1 MKRIVLGTAGH
12 IDHGKT
18 TLIKALTGVDCDR
31 LKEEK
36 ERGITIELGFT
47 SMALPSGLE
56 ISIVDVPGHEKF
68 VRHMVAGATGI
79 DLVALVIAADEGIMP
94 QTREHLDI
102 CKLLRV
108 KKGLIALTKIDLVE
122 KDWLEL
128 VKEEIQEYVKGT
140 FLEKAAIVPL
150 SSVTGE
156 GLQEFVVEVDQL
168 AQEVEERSAEGL
180 FRLPIDRVFTIKGFG
195 TVVTGTIISGKVSLG
210 DTLEVLPKGLE
221 AKVRGIQ
228 AHGKPVESATAGLRT
243 GINLQGLEKAVIDRG
258 NVLALALS
266 LKPTAVLDVLFQL
279 LPSSPKPLRHR
290 ARLRLHLG
298 TMEAFGRAILLDR
311 EEVKPGE
318 EAFLQVRLEEP
329 TVALSGDR
337 FVIRSYSPLLTIGG
351 GEVLDA
357 FPLRHKRFSPLV
369 KEEMETFLNGSPEEK
384 VRLRLLKAGPA
395 GLSWPDLVMR
405 SNMLPTRLKS
415 HVETLLADARILRY
429 NGDRLR
435 YIHPQVMADL
445 MSSAQDY
452 LKEFHR
458 KNPLLPGAMKEELK
472 TKLPPQM
479 DVRLFN
485 HLLSTLIEEKRI
497 VAEKDTL
504 RLSSHTISLK
514 EEEKDLRKKIVL
526 LYARGKLQ
534 PPLVKEVGSELGVS
548 ESDLKPVLQLLIK
561 EGTLVKVKEDLYFH
575 QQAMQELEGK
585 LTQFF
590 QQNKEMTPT
599 QFKEISQVSRKFAIP
614 LMEHFDAK
622 KLTMRIGDKRVLR
635 K

>member
-108 KKGLIALTKIDLVE
+108 KKGLIALTKIDLGE

-156 GLQEFVVEVDQL
+156 GLQEFAAEVDRL
-168 AQEVEERSAEGL
+168 AQEVEERSSEGL

-258 NVLALALS
+258 NVLALAQS
-266 LKPTAVLDVLFQL
+266 LKPTAVLDVILQ
-279 LPSSPKPLRHR
+279 
-290 ARLRLHLG
+290 LRLHLG
-298 TMEAFGRAILLDR
+298 TMEALGRAILLER

-329 TVALSGDR
+329 IIALPGDR

-357 FPLRHKRFSPLV
+357 FPLRHKRFSPQV

-405 SNMLPTRLKS
+405 SNLLPTKLKS
-415 HVETLLADARILRY
+415 HVETLLSDGRILRY
-429 NGDRLR
+429 NGDRAR

-445 MSSAQDY
+445 MRSSQDY

-485 HLLSTLIEEKRI
+485 HLLSTLIGEKKI
-497 VAEKDTL
+497 VVEKDTL

-514 EEEKDLRKKIVL
+514 EEEKDLRKKMVL

-548 ESDLKPVLQLLIK
+548 ENDLKPVLQLLTK

-585 LTQFF
+585 LSQFL

>member
-1 MKRIVLGTAGH
+1 MKRVVLGTAGH

-47 SMALPSGLE
+47 SMVLPSGLE

-102 CKLLRV
+102 CRLLRV
-108 KKGLIALTKIDLVE
+108 KKGIIALTKTDLVE

-128 VKEEIQEYVKGT
+128 VKEEIQEFVKGT
-140 FLEKAAIVPL
+140 FLEGAAILPL

-156 GLQEFVVEVDQL
+156 GLQAFVAEVNQL
-168 AQEVEERSAEGL
+168 AQEVEERSPAGL

-228 AHGKPVESATAGLRT
+228 AHGKPVEMATAGLRV
-243 GINLQGLEKAVIDRG
+243 GINLQGLEKTVIDRG
-258 NVLALALS
+258 NVLALSQS
-266 LKPTAVLDVLFQL
+266 LKPTASLDVIFQL
-279 LPSSPKPLRHR
+279 LSSSPKPLKNRTR
-290 ARLRLHLG
+290 IRLHVG
-298 TMEAFGRAILLDR
+298 TVEVLGRAILLNR

-318 EAFLQVRLEEP
+318 EALLQVRLEDP
-329 TVALSGDR
+329 IIALPGDR

-357 FPLRHKRFSPLV
+357 FPSRHKRFSQQV
-369 KEEMETFLNGSPEEK
+369 KEEMETLEKGSDDEK
-384 VRLRLLKAGPA
+384 LKLRLLRAGPA
-395 GLSWPDLVMR
+395 GLSWPDLIMR
-405 SNMLPTRLKS
+405 SNMLPAKLKS
-415 HVETLLADARILRY
+415 RVESLISSGGILRY

-435 YIHPQVMADL
+435 YIHSQVITDL
-445 MSSAQDY
+445 KRFCLDY

-458 KNPLLPGAMKEELK
+458 QNPLQPGAMREELK

-479 DVRLFN
+479 DARLFN
-485 HLLSTLIEEKRI
+485 HLLSTLIEEKKMI
-497 VAEKDTL
+497 AEKETI

-514 EEEKDLRKKIVL
+514 EEEKDLRQKMVL
-526 LYARGKLQ
+526 LYAQGKLQ
-534 PPLVKEVGSELGVS
+534 PPLVKEVAQQLAVS
-548 ESDLKPVLQLLIK
+548 ESELKPVLRLLTK
-561 EGTLVKVKEDLYFH
+561 EGTLVKVKEDLHFH
-575 QQAMQELEGK
+575 HQAMQELEGK
-585 LTQFF
+585 LISFL
-590 QQNKEMTPT
+590 QQHKEMTPT
-599 QFKEISQVSRKFAIP
+599 QFKELSQVSRKFAIP

-622 KLTMRIGDKRVLR
+622 KLTLRIGDKRVLR

>member
-1 MKRIVLGTAGH
+1 MKRVVLGTAGH

-47 SMALPSGLE
+47 SMVLPSGLE

-68 VRHMVAGATGI
+68 VRHMVAGASGI

-102 CKLLRV
+102 CRLLRV
-108 KKGLIALTKIDLVE
+108 KKGLIALTKIDLAE

-128 VKEEIQEYVKGT
+128 VKEETREFVKGT
-140 FLEKAAIVPL
+140 FLEGAAILPL

-156 GLQEFVVEVDQL
+156 GLQAFVAEVDRL
-168 AQEVEERSAEGL
+168 AQEVEERSAAGL

-210 DTLEVLPKGLE
+210 DSLEVLPKALE

-228 AHGKPVESATAGLRT
+228 AHGKPVETATAGLRA
-243 GINLQGLEKAVIDRG
+243 GVNLQGLEKTAIDRG
-258 NVLALALS
+258 DVLALSQS
-266 LKPTAVLDVLFQL
+266 LKPTAVLDVVFQL
-279 LPSSPKPLRHR
+279 LSSCPKPLKNR
-290 ARLRLHLG
+290 ARLCLHLG
-298 TMEAFGRAILLDR
+298 TAEVLGRAILLDR

-318 EAFLQVRLEEP
+318 EAWLRVRLEGP
-329 TVALSGDR
+329 IIALPGDR
-337 FVIRSYSPLLTIGG
+337 FVLRSYSPLLTIGG

-357 FPLRHKRFSPLV
+357 FPPRHKRFSQQV
-369 KEEMETFLNGSPEEK
+369 KAEIETLEKGSDDEK
-384 VRLRLLKAGPA
+384 IKLRLLRAGPA
-395 GLSWPDLVMR
+395 GLSWPDLRMR
-405 SNMLPTRLKS
+405 SNLLPAKLKS
-415 HVETLLADARILRY
+415 RVESLVSAGAILRF

-435 YIHPQVMADL
+435 YIHPQVMAEL
-445 MSSAQDY
+445 KLFSLNY

-458 KNPLLPGAMKEELK
+458 QNPLQPGAMREELK

-479 DVRLFN
+479 DGRLFT
-485 HLLSTLIEEKRI
+485 HLLSSLVEEKKI
-497 VAEKDTL
+497 IAEKETI

-514 EEEKDLRKKIVL
+514 EEEKDLRQKMVL

-534 PPLVKEVGSELGVS
+534 PPLVKEVAQQLGVS
-548 ESDLKPVLQLLIK
+548 ESELKPVLRLLAM
-561 EGTLVKVKEDLYFH
+561 EGTLVKVKEDLYF
-575 QQAMQELEGK
+575 QRQAMQELEEK
-585 LTQFF
+585 LITFLHQH
-590 QQNKEMTPT
+590 KEMTPT
-599 QFKEISQVSRKFAIP
+599 QFKELSQVSRKFAIP

-622 KLTMRIGDKRVLR
+622 KLTLRIGDKRVLR

>member
-1 MKRIVLGTAGH
+1 MKRVVLGTAGH

-47 SMALPSGLE
+47 SMVLPSGLE

-79 DLVALVIAADEGIMP
+79 DLVTLVIAADEGIMP

-102 CKLLRV
+102 CRLLRV
-108 KKGLIALTKIDLVE
+108 KKGLIALTKIDLAE

-128 VKEEIQEYVKGT
+128 VKEETQEFVKGT
-140 FLEKAAIVPL
+140 FLEGAAIIPL

-156 GLQEFVVEVDQL
+156 GLQAFVAEVDRL
-168 AQEVEERSAEGL
+168 AREVEERSPAGL
-180 FRLPIDRVFTIKGFG
+180 FRLPIDRVFSIKGFG
-195 TVVTGTIISGKVSLG
+195 TVVTGTIISGKVSIG
-210 DTLEVLPKGLE
+210 DSLEVLPRGLE

-228 AHGKPVESATAGLRT
+228 AHGKPVETATAGLRA
-243 GINLQGLEKAVIDRG
+243 GINLQGLEKTVIDRG
-258 NVLALALS
+258 NVLALSQS
-266 LKPTAVLDVLFQL
+266 LKPTAVLDLVFQL
-279 LPSSPKPLRHR
+279 LSSCLKPLKNRTR
-290 ARLRLHLG
+290 IRLHLG
-298 TMEAFGRAILLDR
+298 TAEVLGRAILLDR

-318 EAFLQVRLEEP
+318 EALLQVRLEGP
-329 TVALSGDR
+329 IVALPGDR
-337 FVIRSYSPLLTIGG
+337 FVMRSYSPLLTIGG

-357 FPLRHKRFSPLV
+357 FPSRHKRFSRQV
-369 KEEMETFLNGSPEEK
+369 KAEMETLERGSDDEK
-384 VRLRLLKAGPA
+384 LKLRLLRAGPA
-395 GLSWPDLVMR
+395 GLSWPDLMMR
-405 SNMLPTRLKS
+405 SNMLPAKLKS
-415 HVETLLADARILRY
+415 HVESLVSAGGILGY

-435 YIHPQVMADL
+435 YIHPQVMTEL
-445 MSSAQDY
+445 KRFVLDY
-452 LKEFHR
+452 LEEFHR
-458 KNPLLPGAMKEELK
+458 QNPLQPGGVREELK

-479 DVRLFN
+479 DGRLFN
-485 HLLSTLIEEKRI
+485 HLLSTLIEEKTI
-497 VAEKDTL
+497 IAEKETI
-504 RLSSHTISLK
+504 RLSSHIISLK
-514 EEEKDLRKKIVL
+514 EEEKDLRKKMVL

-534 PPLVKEVGSELGVS
+534 PPLVKEVALELAVS
-548 ESDLKPVLQLLIK
+548 ESELKPVLQLLTM

-575 QQAMQELEGK
+575 RQAVQELEEK
-585 LTQFF
+585 LVRFL
-590 QQNKEMTPT
+590 QQHKEMAPT

-622 KLTMRIGDKRVLR
+622 KLTLRIGDKRVLR

>member
-1 MKRIVLGTAGH
+1 MKRVVLGTAGH

-47 SMALPSGLE
+47 SMVLPSGLE

-102 CKLLRV
+102 CRLLRV

-128 VKEEIQEYVKGT
+128 VKEEIQEFVKET
-140 FLEKAAIVPL
+140 FLAGAAIIPL
-150 SSVTGE
+150 SSTTGE
-156 GLQEFVVEVDQL
+156 GLEAFVAEVDQL
-168 AQEVEERSAEGL
+168 AKEVEERSPTGL
-180 FRLPIDRVFTIKGFG
+180 LRLPIDRVFTIKGFG
-195 TVVTGTIISGKVSLG
+195 TVITGTIISGKVSLG
-210 DTLEVLPKGLE
+210 DSLEVLPQGLE

-228 AHGKPVESATAGLRT
+228 VHGKSVETATAGLRA
-243 GINLQGLEKAVIDRG
+243 GINLQGLEKTAIDRG
-258 NVLALALS
+258 NVLALSQS
-266 LKPTAVLDVLFQL
+266 LKPTAVLDVFLQL
-279 LPSSPKPLRHR
+279 LPSSPKPLKNRT
-290 ARLRLHLG
+290 RLRLHLS
-298 TMEAFGRAILLDR
+298 TVEVLGRAILLDR

-318 EAFLQVRLEEP
+318 EALLQVRLE
-329 TVALSGDR
+329 TRIVALPGDR
-337 FVIRSYSPLLTIGG
+337 FIIRSYSPLLTIGG

-357 FPLRHKRFSPLV
+357 FPSRHKRFSQQV
-369 KEEMETFLNGSPEEK
+369 KEEMETLEKGSDDEK
-384 VRLRLLKAGPA
+384 LKLRLLRAGPA
-395 GLSWPDLVMR
+395 GLSWPDLIMR
-405 SNMLPTRLKS
+405 SNMMPGKLKS
-415 HVETLLADARILRY
+415 HVEGLVSAGGILRY
-429 NGDRLR
+429 NGDRFR
-435 YIHPQVMADL
+435 YIHPQVMTDL
-445 MSSAQDY
+445 ERFCLDY

-458 KNPLLPGAMKEELK
+458 QNPLQPGAMREELK

-479 DVRLFN
+479 DGRLFN
-485 HLLSTLIEEKRI
+485 HLLSTLIEEKKI
-497 VAEKDTL
+497 IAERETI

-514 EEEKDLRKKIVL
+514 EEEKDLRKKMVL
-526 LYARGKLQ
+526 LYAKGKLQ
-534 PPLVKEVGSELGVS
+534 PPLVKEVAAELAVS
-548 ESDLKPVLQLLIK
+548 ENELKPVLQLLNK
-561 EGTLVKVKEDLYFH
+561 EGTLVKVKEDLYFY

-585 LTQFF
+585 LTNFL
-590 QQNKEMTPT
+590 QQHKEMTPT

>member
-1 MKRIVLGTAGH
+1 MKRVVLGTAGH

-47 SMALPSGLE
+47 SMVLPSGLE

-102 CKLLRV
+102 CRLLRV
-108 KKGLIALTKIDLVE
+108 KKGMIALTKIDLVE

-128 VKEEIQEYVKGT
+128 VKEEIQEFVKGT
-140 FLEKAAIVPL
+140 FLEGAAILPL

-156 GLQEFVVEVDQL
+156 GLQAFVAEVNQL
-168 AQEVEERSAEGL
+168 AQEVEERSPAGL

-228 AHGKPVESATAGLRT
+228 AHGKPVEMATAGLRA
-243 GINLQGLEKAVIDRG
+243 GINLQGLEKTVIDRG
-258 NVLALALS
+258 NVLALSQS
-266 LKPTAVLDVLFQL
+266 LKPTASLDVISQL
-279 LPSSPKPLRHR
+279 LSSSPKPLKNRTR
-290 ARLRLHLG
+290 VRLHLG
-298 TMEAFGRAILLDR
+298 TVEVLGRAILLNR

-318 EAFLQVRLEEP
+318 EALLQVRLEDP
-329 TVALSGDR
+329 IVALPGDR

-357 FPLRHKRFSPLV
+357 FPSRHKRFSQQV
-369 KEEMETFLNGSPEEK
+369 KEEMETLEKGSDDEK
-384 VRLRLLKAGPA
+384 LKLRLLRAGPA
-395 GLSWPDLVMR
+395 GLSWPDLIMR
-405 SNMLPTRLKS
+405 SNMLPAKLKS
-415 HVETLLADARILRY
+415 HVESLVSAGGILRY

-435 YIHPQVMADL
+435 YIHSQVMTDL
-445 MSSAQDY
+445 KRFCLDY

-458 KNPLLPGAMKEELK
+458 QNPLQPGAMREELK

-479 DVRLFN
+479 DARLFN
-485 HLLSTLIEEKRI
+485 HLLSTLIEEKKMI
-497 VAEKDTL
+497 AEKETI

-514 EEEKDLRKKIVL
+514 EEEKDLRQKMVL
-526 LYARGKLQ
+526 LYAQGKLQ
-534 PPLVKEVGSELGVS
+534 PPLVKEVAQQLAVS
-548 ESDLKPVLQLLIK
+548 ESELKPVLGLLTK
-561 EGTLVKVKEDLYFH
+561 EGTLVKVKEDLHFH

-585 LTQFF
+585 LISFL
-590 QQNKEMTPT
+590 QQHKEMTPA
-599 QFKEISQVSRKFAIP
+599 QFKELSQVSRKFAIP

-622 KLTMRIGDKRVLR
+622 KLTLRIGDKRVLR

>member
-1 MKRIVLGTAGH
+1 MKRVVLGTAGH

-47 SMALPSGLE
+47 SMVLPSGLE

-102 CKLLRV
+102 CRLLRV
-108 KKGLIALTKIDLVE
+108 KKGIIALTKTDLVE

-128 VKEEIQEYVKGT
+128 VKEEIQEFVKGT
-140 FLEKAAIVPL
+140 FLEGAAILPL

-156 GLQEFVVEVDQL
+156 GLQAFVAEVNQL
-168 AQEVEERSAEGL
+168 AQEVEERSPAGL

-228 AHGKPVESATAGLRT
+228 AHGKPVEMATAGLRV
-243 GINLQGLEKAVIDRG
+243 GINLQGLEKTVIDRG
-258 NVLALALS
+258 NVLALSQS
-266 LKPTAVLDVLFQL
+266 LKPTASLDVIFQL
-279 LPSSPKPLRHR
+279 LSSSPKPLKNRTR
-290 ARLRLHLG
+290 IRLHVG
-298 TMEAFGRAILLDR
+298 TVEVLGRAILLNR

-318 EAFLQVRLEEP
+318 EALLQVRLEGP
-329 TVALSGDR
+329 IIALPGDR

-357 FPLRHKRFSPLV
+357 FPARHKRFSQQV
-369 KEEMETFLNGSPEEK
+369 KEEMETLEKGSDDEK
-384 VRLRLLKAGPA
+384 LKLRLLRAGAA
-395 GLSWPDLVMR
+395 GLSWPDLIMR
-405 SNMLPTRLKS
+405 SNMLPTKLKS
-415 HVETLLADARILRY
+415 RVESLVSSGGILRY

-435 YIHPQVMADL
+435 YIHSQVITDL
-445 MSSAQDY
+445 KRFCLDY

-458 KNPLLPGAMKEELK
+458 QNPLQPGAMREELK

-479 DVRLFN
+479 DARLFN
-485 HLLSTLIEEKRI
+485 HLLSALIEEKKMI
-497 VAEKDTL
+497 AEKETI

-514 EEEKDLRKKIVL
+514 EEEKDLRQKMVL
-526 LYARGKLQ
+526 LYAQGKLQ
-534 PPLVKEVGSELGVS
+534 PPLVKEVAQQLAVS
-548 ESDLKPVLQLLIK
+548 ESELKPVLRLLTK
-561 EGTLVKVKEDLYFH
+561 EGTLVKVKEDLHFH
-575 QQAMQELEGK
+575 HQAMQELEGK
-585 LTQFF
+585 LISFL
-590 QQNKEMTPT
+590 QQHKEMTPT
-599 QFKEISQVSRKFAIP
+599 QFKELSQVSRKFAIP

-622 KLTMRIGDKRVLR
+622 KLTLRIGDKRVLR

>member
-12 IDHGKT
+12 IDLGKT

-36 ERGITIELGFT
+36 DRGITIELGFT
-47 SMALPSGLE
+47 SMALPSGLQ

-128 VKEEIQEYVKGT
+128 VQEEIQEFVKGT

-150 SSVTGE
+150 SSVTGD
-156 GLQEFVVEVDQL
+156 GLREVVAEVDRL
-168 AQEVEERSAEGL
+168 AEEVEERSSEGL

-228 AHGKPVESATAGLRT
+228 AHGKLVESATAGLRT

-258 NVLALALS
+258 NVLALAQS
-266 LKPTAVLDVLFQL
+266 LKPTAVLDVIFQML
-279 LPSSPKPLRHR
+279 SSSPKPLRHR
-290 ARLRLHLG
+290 ARIRLHLG
-298 TMEAFGRAILLDR
+298 TMEALGRAIPLDR
-311 EEVKPGE
+311 QEVKPGE
-318 EAFLQVRLEEP
+318 EAFLQVRLEQP
-329 TVALSGDR
+329 IIGLPGDR

-369 KEEMETFLNGSPEEK
+369 EEEMETFVKGSPEDK
-384 VRLRLLKAGPA
+384 VGLRLLKAGPA

-405 SNMLPTRLKS
+405 SNSLPTKLKS
-415 HVETLLADARILRY
+415 HVETMLSDGRILRY
-429 NGDRLR
+429 NGDRSR

-445 MSSAQDY
+445 MRSSQDY
-452 LKEFHR
+452 LREFHR
-458 KNPLLPGAMKEELK
+458 KNPLLPGLMKEELK

-485 HLLSTLIEEKRI
+485 HLLSTLSGEKKI
-497 VAEKDTL
+497 VIEKDTL

-514 EEEKDLRKKIVL
+514 EEEKDLRKKMVL
-526 LYARGKLQ
+526 LYAQGKLQ
-534 PPLVKEVGSELGVS
+534 PPLVKEVGSELGVP
-548 ESDLKPVLQLLIK
+548 ESDLKPVLQLLTK

-585 LTQFF
+585 LIQFL
-590 QQNKEMTPT
+590 QQNKEMTPA

>member
-1 MKRIVLGTAGH
+1 MKRVVLGTAGH

-47 SMALPSGLE
+47 SMVLPSGLE

-79 DLVALVIAADEGIMP
+79 DLVTLVIAADEGIMP

-102 CKLLRV
+102 CRLLRV
-108 KKGLIALTKIDLVE
+108 KKGLIALTKIDLAE

-128 VKEEIQEYVKGT
+128 VKEETQEFVKGT
-140 FLEKAAIVPL
+140 FLEGAAIIPL

-156 GLQEFVVEVDQL
+156 GLQAFVAEVDRL
-168 AQEVEERSAEGL
+168 AREVEERSPAGL
-180 FRLPIDRVFTIKGFG
+180 FRLPIDRVFSIKGFG
-195 TVVTGTIISGKVSLG
+195 TVVTGTIISGKVSIG
-210 DTLEVLPKGLE
+210 DSLEVLPRGLE

-228 AHGKPVESATAGLRT
+228 AHGKPVETATAGLRA
-243 GINLQGLEKAVIDRG
+243 GINLQGLEKTVIDRG
-258 NVLALALS
+258 NVLALSQS
-266 LKPTAVLDVLFQL
+266 LKPTAVLDLVFQL
-279 LPSSPKPLRHR
+279 LSSCLKPLKNRTR
-290 ARLRLHLG
+290 IRLHLG
-298 TMEAFGRAILLDR
+298 TAEVLGRAILLDR

-318 EAFLQVRLEEP
+318 EALLQVRLEGP
-329 TVALSGDR
+329 IVALPGDR
-337 FVIRSYSPLLTIGG
+337 FVMRSYSPLLTIGG

-357 FPLRHKRFSPLV
+357 FPSRHKRFSRQV
-369 KEEMETFLNGSPEEK
+369 KAEMETLERGSDDEK
-384 VRLRLLKAGPA
+384 LKLRLLRAGPA
-395 GLSWPDLVMR
+395 GLSWPDLMMR
-405 SNMLPTRLKS
+405 SNMLPAKLKS
-415 HVETLLADARILRY
+415 HVESLVSAGGILGY

-435 YIHPQVMADL
+435 YIHPQVMTEL
-445 MSSAQDY
+445 KRFVLDY
-452 LKEFHR
+452 LEEFHR
-458 KNPLLPGAMKEELK
+458 QNPLQPGGVREELK

-479 DVRLFN
+479 DGRLFN
-485 HLLSTLIEEKRI
+485 HLLSTLIEEKKI
-497 VAEKDTL
+497 IAEKETI
-504 RLSSHTISLK
+504 RLSSHIISLK
-514 EEEKDLRKKIVL
+514 EEEKDLRKKMVL

-534 PPLVKEVGSELGVS
+534 PPLVKEVALELAVS
-548 ESDLKPVLQLLIK
+548 ESELKPVLQLLTM

-575 QQAMQELEGK
+575 RQAVQELEEK
-585 LTQFF
+585 LVRFL
-590 QQNKEMTPT
+590 QQHKEMAPT

-622 KLTMRIGDKRVLR
+622 KLTLRIGDKRVLR

>member
-1 MKRIVLGTAGH
+1 MKRVVLGTAGH

-47 SMALPSGLE
+47 SLVLPSGLE

-79 DLVALVIAADEGIMP
+79 DLVAMVIAADEGIMP

-102 CKLLRV
+102 CRLLRV
-108 KKGLIALTKIDLVE
+108 KKGMIALTKIDLVE

-128 VKEEIQEYVKGT
+128 VKEEIQEFVKGT
-140 FLEKAAIVPL
+140 FLEGAAILPL

-156 GLQEFVVEVDQL
+156 GLQAFVAEVNQL
-168 AQEVEERSAEGL
+168 AQEVEERSPAGL

-228 AHGKPVESATAGLRT
+228 AHGKPVEMATAGLRA
-243 GINLQGLEKAVIDRG
+243 GINLQGLEKTVIDRG
-258 NVLALALS
+258 NVLALSQS
-266 LKPTAVLDVLFQL
+266 LKPTASLDVISQL
-279 LPSSPKPLRHR
+279 LSSSPRPLKNRTR
-290 ARLRLHLG
+290 VRLHLG
-298 TMEAFGRAILLDR
+298 TVEVLGRAILLNR

-318 EAFLQVRLEEP
+318 EALLQVRLEDP
-329 TVALSGDR
+329 IVALPGDR

-357 FPLRHKRFSPLV
+357 FPSRHKRFSQQV
-369 KEEMETFLNGSPEEK
+369 KEEMETLEKGSDDEK
-384 VRLRLLKAGPA
+384 LKLRLLRAGPA
-395 GLSWPDLVMR
+395 GLSWPDLIMR
-405 SNMLPTRLKS
+405 SNMLPAKLNS
-415 HVETLLADARILRY
+415 HVESLVSAGGILRY

-435 YIHPQVMADL
+435 YIHSQVITDL
-445 MSSAQDY
+445 KRFCLDY

-458 KNPLLPGAMKEELK
+458 QNPLQPGAMREELK

-479 DVRLFN
+479 DARLFN
-485 HLLSTLIEEKRI
+485 HLLSTLIEEKKMI
-497 VAEKDTL
+497 AEKETI
-504 RLSSHTISLK
+504 RLSSYTISLK
-514 EEEKDLRKKIVL
+514 KEEKDLRQKMVL
-526 LYARGKLQ
+526 LYAQGKLQ
-534 PPLVKEVGSELGVS
+534 PPLVKEVAQQLAVS
-548 ESDLKPVLQLLIK
+548 ESELKPVLRLLTK
-561 EGTLVKVKEDLYFH
+561 EGTLVKVKEDLHFH

-585 LTQFF
+585 LISFL
-590 QQNKEMTPT
+590 QQHKEMTPT
-599 QFKEISQVSRKFAIP
+599 QFKELSQVSRKFAIP

-622 KLTMRIGDKRVLR
+622 KLTLRIGDKRVLR